1 MVEKLN
7 ETIDLEK
14 IEQKT
19 YGEFMIDGITEILA
33 GLVLILMPLVFLK
46 SIFVVYIPFFILFGH
61 RAIEKIRERT
71 TYPRIGRVEF
81 KREDEKTDYSVKQSF
96 LVLVLFLLGTVL
108 ITFTVMSFVEGE
120 ILAAHLWYKWVP
132 LMFGLIMFGP
142 SLFLVEKTGQRQYY
156 LFGVF
161 ATILGFMVSV
171 HTFSDVK
178 VGMLLYFFALGV
190 LVLFFGI
197 SKYIWFIRNYPV
209 IPIEEE

>member
-7 ETIDLEK
+7 ETLDLEK

-19 YGEFMIDGITEILA
+19 FGEFMIDGITEILA
-33 GLVLILMPLVFLK
+33 GLLLILMPLFYLKPYFIGFLVF
-46 SIFVVYIPFFILFGH
+46 FVLFGYFGV
-61 RAIEKIRERT
+61 EKIRERT

-81 KREDEKTDYSVKQSF
+81 KRDAEKADYSVKKS
-96 LVLVLFLLGTVL
+96 LLEFLLLLILTVI
-108 ITFTVMSFVEGE
+108 ITFTVMFFIEGE

-132 LMFGLIMFGP
+132 LSFGLIMFGP
-142 SLFLVEKTGQRQYY
+142 SLFLVEKTGQRLYY

-161 ATILGFMVSV
+161 ATILGFVFSV
-171 HTFSDVK
+171 FTFSDVK
-178 VGMLLYFFALGV
+178 VGMYLYFVAFGIFV
-190 LVLFFGI
+190 VFFGI